1 MAVCDW
7 QFNPNDR
14 RKCPY
19 EPMKVFSGIAVSPG
33 VVTGP
38 AMVLG
43 SDNFRIP
50 RKFVS
55 RDAVDAEL
63 QRFHVALDLVCKDIK
78 GNEQLVSSQLGAQ
91 YGAIFSAHLQ
101 MAQDPRLIREV
112 ESLIRDQSRSPEF
125 AVSRVLRSYAEQLQ
139 KMGDRYLSER
149 ALDIFDLEK
158 RLLRK
163 LLGESREE
171 LRNLT
176 EPVIILAHDLT
187 PGETATLNTKF
198 VLGFATEVGGHTSH
212 TAILAGALEIPAIV
226 GLGRCLAG
234 ISGGETVILD
244 GDHGRVIIDPDSE
257 SLTRVQ
263 HSQARSQRVRDRL
276 GEMGSLPA
284 ETQDGQRVTICGNIE
299 FPEEVRQCIKRG
311 ADGIGLYRTEF
322 LFLSGN
328 REPSESDHYEA
339 YCRVVEACGDLPVVI
354 RTLDIGA
361 DKVPQLMADQ
371 FAESANPMLGL
382 RSIRLSLR
390 NTQMFKRQL
399 RAILRASVHG
409 NVRVMF
415 PLVAT
420 LLEFRQAK
428 MILMDVMEDL
438 EDEGIPFQRNLPV
451 GMMVEVPSAVILA
464 EEFAREV
471 DFFSIGTNDLIQYT
485 LACDR
490 SDPTVAHLYRS
501 GDPSI
506 LRLIQMVLRA
516 AEKHGKPVTVCGQ
529 MSSDP
534 RFIPLLLGMGLRSLS
549 ATPQAIPRLK
559 EVVRNLSISE
569 AERISQHA
577 CSLDL
582 ARDVEHYLQ
591 GELSR
596 LCPDLVDEVGF

>member
-1 MAVCDW
+1 M
-7 QFNPNDR
+7 
-14 RKCPY
+14 
-19 EPMKVFSGIAVSPG
+19 VS
-33 VVTGP
+33 GP
-38 AMVLG
+38 ALVLG
-43 SDNFRIP
+43 SENFRIP

-55 RDAVDAEL
+55 KDAIDAEL

-78 GNEQLVSSQLGAQ
+78 GNEQLVSSQLGTQ

-112 ESLIRDQSRSPEF
+112 ESLIRDQCRSPEF

-171 LRNLT
+171 LSNLT

-187 PGETATLNTKF
+187 PGETATLNTKY

-226 GLGRCLAG
+226 GMGRCLAE

-244 GDHGRVIIDPDSE
+244 GDHGRVIIDPDE
-257 SLTRVQ
+257 ETLTRVQ

-311 ADGIGLYRTEF
+311 ADGVGLYRTEF

-409 NVRVMF
+409 NVRIMF

-438 EDEGIPFQRNLPV
+438 EDEGIPFQRNVPI

-516 AEKHGKPVTVCGQ
+516 AEKHGKSVTVCGQ

-559 EVVRNLSISE
+559 EVVRNLSITE

>member
-1 MAVCDW
+1 
-7 QFNPNDR
+7 
-14 RKCPY
+14 
-19 EPMKVFSGIAVSPG
+19 MKVFSGIAVSPG
-33 VVTGP
+33 MVSGP
-38 AMVLG
+38 ALVLG
-43 SDNFRIP
+43 SENFRIP

-55 RDAVDAEL
+55 KDAIEAEL
-63 QRFHVALDLVCKDIK
+63 QRFHLALDLVCKDIK

-112 ESLIRDQSRSPEF
+112 ESLIRDQCRSPEF

-171 LRNLT
+171 LSNLT
-176 EPVIILAHDLT
+176 ESVIILAHDLT
-187 PGETATLNTKF
+187 PGETATLNTKY

-226 GLGRCLAG
+226 GLGRCLAE
-234 ISGGETVILD
+234 ISGGESVILD
-244 GDHGRVIIDPDSE
+244 GDHGRVIIDPDDE
-257 SLTRVQ
+257 TLARVQ

-276 GEMGSLPA
+276 GEMGSLPS

-311 ADGIGLYRTEF
+311 ADGVGLYRTEF

-399 RAILRASVHG
+399 RAILRVSVHG
-409 NVRVMF
+409 NVRIMF

-438 EDEGIPFQRNLPV
+438 EDEGIPFQRNVPI

-559 EVVRNLSISE
+559 EVVRNLSITE

>member
-1 MAVCDW
+1 
-7 QFNPNDR
+7 
-14 RKCPY
+14 
-19 EPMKVFSGIAVSPG
+19 MKVFTGIAVSPG
-33 VVTGP
+33 VVSGP
-38 AMVLG
+38 VLVLG
-43 SDNFRIP
+43 SENFRIP
-50 RKFVS
+50 RKYVS
-55 RDAVDAEL
+55 RDAIDDEV
-63 QRFHVALDLVCKDIK
+63 QRFHAALEHVCHDIK
-78 GNEQLVSSQLGAQ
+78 ANEQLVSAQLGAQ

-101 MAQDPRLIREV
+101 MAQDPRLVREV
-112 ESLIRDQSRSPEF
+112 EALIREQTRSPEF
-125 AVSRVLRSYAEQLQ
+125 AVSRVLRSYAEQLE
-139 KMGDRYLSER
+139 KMGDRYLAER

-158 RLLRK
+158 RLLRQ

-171 LRNLT
+171 LKNLT
-176 EPVIILAHDLT
+176 EPVIVLAHDLT
-187 PGETATLNTKF
+187 PSETATLNTKF
-198 VLGFATEVGGHTSH
+198 VLGFATEVGGRTSH

-226 GLGRCLAG
+226 GLGRCVAG
-234 ISGGETVILD
+234 VSGGETVILD
-244 GDHGRVIIDPDSE
+244 GDNGRFIIDPDNE
-257 SLTRVQ
+257 TVARV
-263 HSQARSQRVRDRL
+263 HEMQARSERIRVRL
-276 GEMGSLPA
+276 GLMEALPA
-284 ETQDGQRVTICGNIE
+284 ETLDGQRVTICGNIE
-299 FPEEVRQCIKRG
+299 FPEEVSHCIKRG
-311 ADGIGLYRTEF
+311 ADGVGLYRTEF

-339 YCRVVEACGDLPVVI
+339 YCKVVEACGDLPVVI

-361 DKVPQLMADQ
+361 DKVPQLLEYQ
-371 FAESANPMLGL
+371 FLEVQNPMLGL
-382 RSIRLSLR
+382 RSIRLSLL
-390 NTQMFKRQL
+390 NTPMFKRQL

-415 PLVAT
+415 PLIST

-438 EDEGIPFQRNLPV
+438 EEEGVPFQRNIPI

-490 SDPTVAHLYRS
+490 SDPTVSNLYRS

-516 AEKHGKPVTVCGQ
+516 AEKYGKPVTVCGQ

-577 CSLDL
+577 SSLDL

-596 LCPDLVDEVGF
+596 LCPDLVDTVEF

>member
-1 MAVCDW
+1 
-7 QFNPNDR
+7 
-14 RKCPY
+14 
-19 EPMKVFSGIAVSPG
+19 MKVFSGIAVSPG
-33 VVTGP
+33 MVSGP
-38 AMVLG
+38 ALVLG
-43 SDNFRIP
+43 SENFRIP

-55 RDAVDAEL
+55 KDAIDAEL

-78 GNEQLVSSQLGAQ
+78 GNEQLVSSQLGTQ

-112 ESLIRDQSRSPEF
+112 ESLIRDQCRSPEF

-171 LRNLT
+171 LSNLT

-187 PGETATLNTKF
+187 PGETATLNTKY

-226 GLGRCLAG
+226 GMGRCLAE

-244 GDHGRVIIDPDSE
+244 GDHGRVIIDPDE
-257 SLTRVQ
+257 ETLTRVQ

-311 ADGIGLYRTEF
+311 ADGVGLYRTEF

-409 NVRVMF
+409 NVRIMF

-438 EDEGIPFQRNLPV
+438 EDEGIPFQRNVPI

-516 AEKHGKPVTVCGQ
+516 AEKHGKSVTVCGQ

-559 EVVRNLSISE
+559 EVVRNLSITE

>member
-1 MAVCDW
+1 
-7 QFNPNDR
+7 
-14 RKCPY
+14 
-19 EPMKVFSGIAVSPG
+19 MKVYTGIAVSPG
-33 VVTGP
+33 VVSGP
-38 AMVLG
+38 VLVLG
-43 SDNFRIP
+43 SENFRIP
-50 RKFVS
+50 RKYVN
-55 RDAVDAEL
+55 RDAIDDEL
-63 QRFHVALDLVCKDIK
+63 HRFHAAHEHVCRDIK
-78 GNEQLVSSQLGAQ
+78 SNEQLVSAQLGAQ

-112 ESLIRDQSRSPEF
+112 EALIREQTRSPEF
-125 AVSRVLRSYAEQLQ
+125 AVSRVLRSYAEQLE

-158 RLLRK
+158 RLLRQ

-176 EPVIILAHDLT
+176 EPVIVLAHDLT
-187 PGETATLNTKF
+187 PSETATLDTKF
-198 VLGFATEVGGHTSH
+198 VLGFATEVGGRTSH

-234 ISGGETVILD
+234 VSGGETVILD
-244 GDHGRVIIDPDSE
+244 GDNGRVIIDPDSE
-257 SLTRVQ
+257 TVARVQ
-263 HSQARSQRVRDRL
+263 DMQIRSEKIRTRL
-276 GEMGSLPA
+276 GLMEALPA
-284 ETQDGQRVTICGNIE
+284 ETEDGQRVTICGNIE

-311 ADGIGLYRTEF
+311 ADGVGLYRTEF

-361 DKVPQLMADQ
+361 DKVPKLLESQ
-371 FAESANPMLGL
+371 FSKSQNPMLGL
-382 RSIRLSLR
+382 RSIRLSLL
-390 NTQMFKRQL
+390 NTPMFKRQL

-415 PLVAT
+415 PLIST

-438 EDEGIPFQRNLPV
+438 EDEGIPFQRNIPI

-490 SDPTVAHLYRS
+490 SDPAVSNLYRS

-569 AERISQHA
+569 AVRISQHA
-577 CSLDL
+577 SSLDL

-596 LCPDLVDEVGF
+596 LCPDLVDTVGF

>member
-1 MAVCDW
+1 
-7 QFNPNDR
+7 
-14 RKCPY
+14 
-19 EPMKVFSGIAVSPG
+19 MKVYTGIAVSPG
-33 VVTGP
+33 VVSGP
-38 AMVLG
+38 VLVLG
-43 SDNFRIP
+43 SENFRIP
-50 RKFVS
+50 RKYVN
-55 RDAVDAEL
+55 RDAIDDEIH
-63 QRFHVALDLVCKDIK
+63 RFHAALQHVCRDIQQ
-78 GNEQLVSSQLGAQ
+78 NEQLVSSQLGAQ

-112 ESLIRDQSRSPEF
+112 ESLIREQTRSPEF
-125 AVSRVLRSYAEQLQ
+125 AVSRVLRSFAEQMEKL
-139 KMGDRYLSER
+139 GDRYLSER
-149 ALDIFDLEK
+149 ALDIYDLEK
-158 RLLRK
+158 RLLQR

-176 EPVIILAHDLT
+176 EPVIVLAHDLT
-187 PGETATLNTKF
+187 PSETATLNPKF
-198 VLGFATEVGGHTSH
+198 VLGFATEVGGRTSH

-234 ISGGETVILD
+234 VSGGETVILD
-244 GDHGRVIIDPDSE
+244 GDSGRVIIDPDSE
-257 SLTRVQ
+257 TVSRLQDIQV
-263 HSQARSQRVRDRL
+263 RSEKVRVRL
-276 GEMGSLPA
+276 GLMEELPA
-284 ETQDGQRVTICGNIE
+284 ETQDGQRVAIYGNIE
-299 FPEEVRQCIKRG
+299 FPEEVRHCIKRG
-311 ADGIGLYRTEF
+311 ADGVGLYRTEF

-339 YCRVVEACGDLPVVI
+339 YCRVVEACGDRPVVI

-361 DKVPQLMADQ
+361 DKVPQFLEGQ
-371 FAESANPMLGL
+371 FSETQNPMLGL
-382 RSIRLSLR
+382 RSIRLSLL
-390 NTQMFKRQL
+390 NTPMFKRQL
-399 RAILRASVHG
+399 RAILRASVYG

-415 PLVAT
+415 PLIST

-438 EDEGIPFQRNLPV
+438 EDEGIPFQRNIPI

-490 SDPTVAHLYRS
+490 SDPSVANLYRS

-516 AEKHGKPVTVCGQ
+516 AEKHGKSVTVCGQ

-549 ATPQAIPRLK
+549 ATPQTVPRLK

-569 AERISQHA
+569 AVRISQHA

-596 LCPDLVDEVGF
+596 LCPDLVDSVGF

>member
-1 MAVCDW
+1 
-7 QFNPNDR
+7 
-14 RKCPY
+14 
-19 EPMKVFSGIAVSPG
+19 MKVYTGIAVSPG
-33 VVTGP
+33 IVSGP
-38 AMVLG
+38 VLVLG
-43 SDNFRIP
+43 SESFRIP

-55 RDAVDAEL
+55 RDAIDDEL
-63 QRFHVALDLVCKDIK
+63 HRFHVALDDVCRDIK
-78 GNEQLVSSQLGAQ
+78 SNEQLVSSQLGAQ

-101 MAQDPRLIREV
+101 MAEDPRLIREV
-112 ESLIRDQSRSPEF
+112 EALIREQTLSPEF
-125 AVSRVLRSYAEQLQ
+125 AVSRVLRSYAEQLE

-149 ALDIFDLEK
+149 TLDIYDLEK
-158 RLLRK
+158 RLLRQ
-163 LLGESREE
+163 LLGESRQE

-176 EPVIILAHDLT
+176 EPVILLAHDLT
-187 PGETATLNTKF
+187 PSETATLDTKF

-212 TAILAGALEIPAIV
+212 TAILAGALEIPAVV
-226 GLGRCLAG
+226 GLGRCLSSV
-234 ISGGETVILD
+234 SGGEGVILD
-244 GDHGRVIIDPDSE
+244 GDHGRVIVDPDSE
-257 SLTRVQ
+257 TMRRV
-263 HSQARSQRVRDRL
+263 HDMQARSLKIRERL
-276 GEMGSLPA
+276 GLMENLPA
-284 ETQDGQRVTICGNIE
+284 ETLDGQRVSIYGNIE
-299 FPEEVRQCIKRG
+299 FPEEVRHCIKRG

-361 DKVPQLMADQ
+361 DKVPQLLESQ
-371 FAESANPMLGL
+371 FSEIQNPMLGL
-382 RSIRLSLR
+382 RSIRLSLL
-390 NTQMFKRQL
+390 NTPMFKRQL
-399 RAILRASVHG
+399 RAILRSSVHG

-415 PLVAT
+415 PLIST

-438 EDEGIPFQRNLPV
+438 EDEGIPFQRNIPI

-490 SDPTVAHLYRS
+490 SDPMVANLYRS

-516 AEKHGKPVTVCGQ
+516 AANHGKPVTICGQ

-549 ATPQAIPRLK
+549 TTPQAIPRLK
-559 EVVRNLSISE
+559 EVVRNLSMSD
-569 AERISQHA
+569 AVRIAQHA

-596 LCPDLVDEVGF
+596 LCPDLVDNIGF

>member
-1 MAVCDW
+1 
-7 QFNPNDR
+7 
-14 RKCPY
+14 
-19 EPMKVFSGIAVSPG
+19 MKVFSGIAVSPG

-263 HSQARSQRVRDRL
+263 YSQARSQRVRDRL

-311 ADGIGLYRTEF
+311 ADGVGLYRTEF

-339 YCRVVEACGDLPVVI
+339 YCRVVAACGDLPVVI

-390 NTQMFKRQL
+390 NTPMFKRQL

-415 PLVAT
+415 PLVST

-559 EVVRNLSISE
+559 EVVRNLSIPE

>member
-1 MAVCDW
+1 
-7 QFNPNDR
+7 
-14 RKCPY
+14 
-19 EPMKVFSGIAVSPG
+19 MKVFSGIAVSPG
-33 VVTGP
+33 MVSGP
-38 AMVLG
+38 ALVLG
-43 SDNFRIP
+43 SENFRIP

-55 RDAVDAEL
+55 KDAIDAEL

-112 ESLIRDQSRSPEF
+112 ESLIRDQCRSPEF

-171 LRNLT
+171 LSNLT

-187 PGETATLNTKF
+187 PGETATLNTKY

-226 GLGRCLAG
+226 GMGRCLAE

-244 GDHGRVIIDPDSE
+244 GDHGRVIIDPDE
-257 SLTRVQ
+257 ETLTRVQ

-276 GEMGSLPA
+276 GEMGALPA

-311 ADGIGLYRTEF
+311 ADGVGLYRTEF

-409 NVRVMF
+409 NVRIMF

-438 EDEGIPFQRNLPV
+438 EDEGIPFQRNVPI

-516 AEKHGKPVTVCGQ
+516 AEKHGKSVTVCGQ

-559 EVVRNLSISE
+559 EVVRNLSITE

>member
-1 MAVCDW
+1 
-7 QFNPNDR
+7 
-14 RKCPY
+14 
-19 EPMKVFSGIAVSPG
+19 MKVYTGIAVSPG
-33 VVTGP
+33 VVSGP
-38 AMVLG
+38 VLVLG

-50 RKFVS
+50 RKYVN
-55 RDAVDAEL
+55 RDAIDDEL
-63 QRFHVALDLVCKDIK
+63 HRFHAAHEHVCRDIK
-78 GNEQLVSSQLGAQ
+78 SNEQLVSAQLGAQ

-112 ESLIRDQSRSPEF
+112 EALIREQTRSPEF
-125 AVSRVLRSYAEQLQ
+125 AVSRVLRSYAEQLE

-158 RLLRK
+158 RLLRQ

-176 EPVIILAHDLT
+176 EPVIVLAHDLT
-187 PGETATLNTKF
+187 PSETATLDTKF
-198 VLGFATEVGGHTSH
+198 VLGFATEVGGRTSH

-234 ISGGETVILD
+234 VSGGETVILD
-244 GDHGRVIIDPDSE
+244 GDNGRVIIDPDSE
-257 SLTRVQ
+257 MVARVQ
-263 HSQARSQRVRDRL
+263 DMQIRSEKIRTRL
-276 GEMGSLPA
+276 GLMEALPA
-284 ETQDGQRVTICGNIE
+284 ETEDGQRVTICGNIE

-311 ADGIGLYRTEF
+311 ADGVGLYRTEF

-361 DKVPQLMADQ
+361 DKVPKLLESQ
-371 FAESANPMLGL
+371 FSKSQNPMLGL
-382 RSIRLSLR
+382 RSIRLSLL
-390 NTQMFKRQL
+390 NTPMFKRQL

-415 PLVAT
+415 PLIST

-438 EDEGIPFQRNLPV
+438 EDEGIPFQRNIPI

-490 SDPTVAHLYRS
+490 SDPAVSNLYRS

-569 AERISQHA
+569 AVGISQHA
-577 CSLDL
+577 SSLDL

-596 LCPDLVDEVGF
+596 LCPDLVDTVGF

>member
-1 MAVCDW
+1 
-7 QFNPNDR
+7 
-14 RKCPY
+14 
-19 EPMKVFSGIAVSPG
+19 MKVYTGIAVSPG
-33 VVTGP
+33 VVSGP
-38 AMVLG
+38 VLVLG
-43 SDNFRIP
+43 SENFRIP
-50 RKFVS
+50 RKYVN
-55 RDAVDAEL
+55 RDAIDDEL
-63 QRFHVALDLVCKDIK
+63 HRFHAALEHVCRDIK
-78 GNEQLVSSQLGAQ
+78 SNEQLVSAQLGAQ

-112 ESLIRDQSRSPEF
+112 EALIREQTRSPEF
-125 AVSRVLRSYAEQLQ
+125 AVSRVLRSFAEQLE

-158 RLLRK
+158 RLLRQ

-176 EPVIILAHDLT
+176 QPVIVLAHDLT
-187 PGETATLNTKF
+187 PSETATLDTKF
-198 VLGFATEVGGHTSH
+198 VLGFATEVGGRTSH

-234 ISGGETVILD
+234 VSGGETAILD
-244 GDHGRVIIDPDSE
+244 GDNGRVIIDPDSE
-257 SLTRVQ
+257 TVARVQ
-263 HSQARSQRVRDRL
+263 DMQIRSEKIRTRL
-276 GEMGSLPA
+276 GLMESLPA
-284 ETQDGQRVTICGNIE
+284 ETEDGQRVTIFGNIE
-299 FPEEVRQCIKRG
+299 FPEEVRHCIKRG
-311 ADGIGLYRTEF
+311 ADGVGLYRTEF

-339 YCRVVEACGDLPVVI
+339 YCRVVEACGNLPVVI

-361 DKVPQLMADQ
+361 DKVPQLLESQ
-371 FAESANPMLGL
+371 FANSQNPMLGL
-382 RSIRLSLR
+382 RSIRLSLL
-390 NTQMFKRQL
+390 NTPMFKRQL

-415 PLVAT
+415 PLIST

-428 MILMDVMEDL
+428 MILTDVMEDL
-438 EDEGIPFQRNLPV
+438 EDEGIPFQRNIPV

-490 SDPTVAHLYRS
+490 SDPSVANLYRS

-516 AEKHGKPVTVCGQ
+516 AEKYGKPVTVCGQ
-529 MSSDP
+529 MSSEP

-569 AERISQHA
+569 AVRISQHA
-577 CSLDL
+577 SSLDL

-596 LCPDLVDEVGF
+596 LCPDLVDAVEF